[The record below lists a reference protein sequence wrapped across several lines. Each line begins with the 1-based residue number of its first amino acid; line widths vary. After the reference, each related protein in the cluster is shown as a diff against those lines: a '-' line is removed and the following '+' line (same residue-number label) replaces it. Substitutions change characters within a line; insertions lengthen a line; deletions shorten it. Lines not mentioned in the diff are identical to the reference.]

1 MTEQLLK
8 TIGIGPLGPVAGMQS
23 LFEKQ
28 AATYHCY
35 RSHILTGSVF
45 AGEP

>member
-1 MTEQLLK
+1 MAGQLLK
-8 TIGIGPLGPVAGMQS
+8 TIGFGPLGPVAGMQS

-28 AATYHCY
+28 AAPYHGY
-35 RSHILTGSVF
+35 RAHILAGSVF